1 MARTD
6 VHFENKK
13 EGRNDNYIITDERA
27 TLEHRQLESKERV
40 KAPEGGAVNL
50 IVM

>member
-27 TLEHRQLESKERV
+27 TLEHTQLESKNESRHP
-40 KAPEGGAVNL
+40 KEARL
-50 IVM
+50 T

>member
-13 EGRNDNYIITDERA
+13 EDRNDNYIITDERA
-27 TLEHRQLESKERV
+27 TLEHRQLESKNESRHP
-40 KAPEGGAVNL
+40 KEARL
-50 IVM
+50 T